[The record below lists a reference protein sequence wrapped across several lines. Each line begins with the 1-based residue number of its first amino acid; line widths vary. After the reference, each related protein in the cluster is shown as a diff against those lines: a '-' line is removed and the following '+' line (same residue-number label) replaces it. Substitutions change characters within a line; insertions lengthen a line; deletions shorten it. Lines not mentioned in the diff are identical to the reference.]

1 MKFGKITADNVSH
14 DALSLGGVLA
24 GGALS
29 GGIMTFVP
37 EKQQVLARG
46 GMVGIGLLGAAS
58 VKGKSSAENL
68 VKFALLGI
76 GIAQG
81 SALIKHFAN
90 KSMTIDAT
98 STASQKFVGGMV
110 GLACPC
116 ETPALASPVINF
128 AALRSANVNPSFIQ
142 ESYQA
147 EVIEDE
153 VSAGAF

>member
-14 DALSLGGVLA
+14 DALSLGGALA

-37 EKQQVLARG
+37 EKQAMLARG
-46 GMVGIGLLGAAS
+46 GMAGIGLLGAAS
-58 VKGKSSAENL
+58 IKGKSSTENL

-81 SALIKHFAN
+81 SALIKHFAG
-90 KSMTIDAT
+90 KSMQIDAA

-116 ETPALASPVINF
+116 YSPSLASPVINF
-128 AALRSANVNPSFIQ
+128 AALRSANSVGPFLQETYQDAVVDYVPS
-142 ESYQA
+142 
-147 EVIEDE
+147 
-153 VSAGAF
+153 GAF

>member
-14 DALSLGGVLA
+14 DALSLGGALA

-37 EKQQVLARG
+37 EKQALLARG
-46 GMVGIGLLGAAS
+46 GMAGIGLLGAAS

-68 VKFALLGI
+68 VKYALLGI

-81 SALIKHFAN
+81 SALIKHFAGQ
-90 KSMTIDAT
+90 SMQIDET

-116 ETPALASPVINF
+116 DTPALASPVINF
-128 AALRSANVNPSFIQ
+128 AALRSANSNGSFLQDTYQDAVVDYVPS
-142 ESYQA
+142 
-147 EVIEDE
+147 
-153 VSAGAF
+153 GAF